1 MNCQGGM
8 QMPQKKQ
15 LFFDAEYATIK
26 STLWIPAEK
35 ELSARRRTNAML
47 LRLND
52 INKFYHGN
60 QVLSHVSLTVED
72 QDRIGLV
79 GVNGCGKSTLLRIL
93 TGQELP
99 DHIVE
104 GDGEVAVSGKTTIG
118 YLEQMGGLEKDS
130 TVWEEMRSV
139 FRPLLET
146 QERMHQLEAAMQ
158 EGDLSGA
165 EEYHRL
171 QTWFEDNDGYQI
183 DVKIRTVLNG
193 MGFAPDTYDRVI
205 SGFSG
210 GEKTRLA
217 IAQLLLEAPNLLIL
231 DEPTNHLDFQTVM
244 WLEDYL
250 KDYKGALLLVSHDR
264 YFLDRLCTSVC
275 EIERGKLTRY
285 KGNYTA
291 FTQLKEA
298 AVARQWKEYEMQQ
311 KEIAKLED
319 YVARNLTRA
328 STAKSAQSRVKQ
340 LEKMERIEKPPA
352 AQKQA
357 RIQFTYEADPP
368 VELLKV
374 QGIDIS
380 VGEGTARKT
389 LLPELSFEVRRGEK
403 WGIIGENGIGKS
415 TLLKIIQGKLPHL
428 GKVRWTS
435 NVKISYF
442 EQESTNLHPAKS
454 VMQEIHDRVPSWTDL
469 EVRKLLGQVR
479 LTGENV
485 FKPVGVLSGGERAK
499 VCFAVMMLEHGNVLI
514 LDEPTNHLDIAMKE
528 VIEDAMETFGGTI
541 LFVSH
546 DRYLLDRVADHILEL
561 KADGAFVY
569 QGGFSAWRDAQQ
581 KASAAEAAAAAETQE
596 PRPPKGEKPAYR
608 SKKQRSQQAKFRAD
622 LRSLEQNLDRMQE
635 ELDQLTAEL
644 ADEAVCS
651 DYQLMQ
657 EKCARMEE
665 LRVAMD
671 ETMEKMIELEDAL
684 S

>member
-1 MNCQGGM
+1 
-8 QMPQKKQ
+8 
-15 LFFDAEYATIK
+15 
-26 STLWIPAEK
+26 
-35 ELSARRRTNAML
+35 ML

-72 QDRIGLV
+72 QDQIGLV

-165 EEYHRL
+165 DEYHRL

-380 VGEGTARKT
+380 VGEGTVRKT

>member
-1 MNCQGGM
+1 
-8 QMPQKKQ
+8 MPQKKQ

-146 QERMHQLEAAMQ
+146 QKRMHQLEAAMQ
-158 EGDLSGA
+158 DGDLSGA
-165 EEYHRL
+165 DEYHRL

-561 KADGAFVY
+561 KADGASVY

>member
-1 MNCQGGM
+1 
-8 QMPQKKQ
+8 
-15 LFFDAEYATIK
+15 
-26 STLWIPAEK
+26 
-35 ELSARRRTNAML
+35 ML

-165 EEYHRL
+165 DEYHRL

-596 PRPPKGEKPAYR
+596 PQQPKGEKPAYR

>member
-1 MNCQGGM
+1 
-8 QMPQKKQ
+8 MPQKKQ

-581 KASAAEAAAAAETQE
+581 KASAAEAAAAAEMQE